1 MNGEGDVMRELPAK
15 KPLDGQNRD
24 HDLLIAELKRRQDNR
39 MALSNHQVSLD
50 IVIYFLR
57 NDS

>member
-39 MALSNHQVSLD
+39 IALSNQVSLD
-50 IVIYFLR
+50 VFFFAR
-57 NDS
+57 